1 MSRRAALAILVAQI
15 LIACGDDD
23 GGGDDGGGDP
33 PLFPADYAATYQ
45 QVRNCRASLEHDL
58 MRIRVLAAP
67 EALATY
73 NMRNA
78 PFPAGAIVLKEEYAM
93 GDMACAGPI
102 MSFTVMQKLDAGSS
116 AATLDWSWQEVSG
129 DRRTTTTDVRR
140 CTGCHSGCGK
150 PPEGFDGTCTV
161 P

>member
-1 MSRRAALAILVAQI
+1 MSRRAIFAVLAVQA
-15 LIACGDDD
+15 LIACGGDD
-23 GGGDDGGGDP
+23 GGDDDGGDP

-45 QVRNCRASLEHDL
+45 QVRNCRASLDHDL

-67 EALATY
+67 EALASY
-73 NMRNA
+73 NTRSA

-93 GDMACAGPI
+93 SDTACSGPI
-102 MSFTVMQKLDAGSS
+102 MNFTVMQKLATGSS

-129 DRRTTTTDVRR
+129 DRRTTTTVVQR
-140 CTGCHSGCGK
+140 CTGCHSDCGK